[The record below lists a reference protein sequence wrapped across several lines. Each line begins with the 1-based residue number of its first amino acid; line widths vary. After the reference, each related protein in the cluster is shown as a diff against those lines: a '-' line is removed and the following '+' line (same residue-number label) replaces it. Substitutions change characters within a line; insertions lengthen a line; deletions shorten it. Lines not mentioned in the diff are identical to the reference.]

1 MRRTGLSA
9 VILATLVV
17 GTLVGALIAAG
28 LNPAPDTSAI
38 SNSTRAP
45 MVTAKIEQRPVRT
58 RATLSGAL
66 QQARLTVVNPMV
78 GTPAGTPTE
87 TEDNAGGKSGS
98 STIPQA
104 VLQVVS
110 RRLHSKGDRVSPGSL
125 LAEVSGRPVYA
136 FPSSAPLYRDLTIGS
151 VGNDMRALQRLLAR
165 KGYFRAS
172 PDGRFRKGTLAALQR
187 LFAHDGY
194 RLSEVAPGRKGLAL
208 AETARLPGKNL
219 RVATVCP
226 VGLEPTTR
234 RPMLRVETRPA
245 VVTARAD
252 LLQADAFST
261 GKAVSVQIGSADSL
275 ASTVVAVSAFQD
287 AGASTPAGY
296 DITVAVPGE
305 IDVEQMASQPI
316 LVSES
321 GKIAQAPAVP
331 LAALREGL
339 DGARHVL
346 VPTGGETGQVRP
358 EEVPVTVIA
367 QVSGYAILEKTDR
380 LPVGT
385 AVVVSGG

>member
-1 MRRTGLSA
+1 
-9 VILATLVV
+9 
-17 GTLVGALIAAG
+17 
-28 LNPAPDTSAI
+28 
-38 SNSTRAP
+38 
-45 MVTAKIEQRPVRT
+45 
-58 RATLSGAL
+58 
-66 QQARLTVVNPMV
+66 MV

-110 RRLHSKGDRVSPGSL
+110 RRLHSKGDRVSPGNL

-151 VGNDMRALQRLLAR
+151 VGNDVRALQRLLAR
-165 KGYFRAS
+165 KGYFRGS

-275 ASTVVAVSAFQD
+275 ASTVVAVSAFRD